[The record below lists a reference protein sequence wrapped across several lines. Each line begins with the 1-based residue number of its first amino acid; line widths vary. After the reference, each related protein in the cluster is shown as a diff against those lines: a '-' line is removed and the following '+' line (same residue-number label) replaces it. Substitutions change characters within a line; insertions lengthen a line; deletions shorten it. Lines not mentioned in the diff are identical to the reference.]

1 MEHFESLVD
10 VLRSFADSN
19 PEGTPFCYLAD
30 GETEEQPL
38 SYQAFD
44 EQAQAVAAEL
54 QARQLQGERVLL
66 LFPQGL
72 EYLISLFG
80 CFYAGAIAVPAYP
93 PRSNHNLLRLLAIMD
108 SCEARHILADQ
119 DGISHIQRL
128 KQDFSGYELLAY
140 EDLVAAG
147 STWDERPISGEA
159 TAYLQYTSGSTGTPK
174 GVIVTHANMMAN
186 IEGLKET
193 YYPYSANRMVS
204 WIPMYHDMGLLSMM
218 TAFTIP
224 KSTCYFMSPVHFV
237 QKPAR
242 WLQAM
247 SRYRANYSVGPN
259 FAYDLCCE
267 KVSEADMEGLDLSA
281 LKSITTGSE
290 QVRLSTLRNFYQ
302 KFSAYGFDFMA
313 FCPGYGLAEATLG
326 VSVLSANEQVQI
338 VPKTG
343 DQQPIYLDEQD
354 LDIDEPDQY
363 WVSNGHIVRGADVKI
378 VDAKTQMPMPESQEG
393 EIWVHHPGF
402 VSKGYWGQPEASKA
416 AFYNYLPG
424 DTERRYL
431 RTGDLGFLLNGE
443 VFVTGRLKDMI
454 IIRGRNYYPQDIE
467 LAVTQAHP
475 ALSLNAC
482 AAFAVDSGQREALVI
497 VQEVSRTAW
506 REAVPEAVIEAIRQT
521 LAEAFEI
528 QAARIFL
535 IRPIS
540 LPKTSSGKIQRY
552 AARQQMLDGQLRVL
566 HAWEQTE
573 TAATEAED
581 LENGPITQTSIT
593 VWLQQKIAE
602 KARMSV
608 QDIDL
613 NQSVKDYPLE
623 SIDAIFLSDEL
634 SEWLEVKVSPDTFWA
649 FSSIS
654 ELAAFLAEQH
664 QASKD

>member
-10 VLRSFADSN
+10 VLRSFAGSN
-19 PEGTPFCYLAD
+19 PEGIPFCYLAD
-30 GETEEQPL
+30 GETEEQLL
-38 SYQAFD
+38 SYRAFD

-93 PRSNHNLLRLLAIMD
+93 PRSNHNLLRLMAIMD
-108 SCEARHILADQ
+108 NCGARHIMADQ

-140 EDLVAAG
+140 EDLIAAG
-147 STWDERPISGEA
+147 STWEERPISGEA

-193 YYPYSANRMVS
+193 YYPYSASPMVS

-218 TAFTIP
+218 TVF
-224 KSTCYFMSPVHFV
+224 STFNNICYFMSPVHFV

-242 WLQAM
+242 WVQAM
-247 SRYRANYSVGPN
+247 SRYRAKYSVGPN

-290 QVRLSTLRNFYQ
+290 QVRLSTLLNFHQ

-326 VSVLSANEQVQI
+326 VSVLGANERVQI
-338 VPKTG
+338 VRKTG
-343 DQQPIYLDEQD
+343 DQQPIYLDGQD
-354 LDIDEPDQY
+354 LAIDAPDQY
-363 WVSNGHIVRGADVKI
+363 WVSNGHIVEGEDVKI
-378 VDAKTQMPMPESQEG
+378 VDTKTKTPMPEGQEG

-402 VSKGYWGQPEASKA
+402 VSKGYWGQAEASKA

-482 AAFAVDSGQREALVI
+482 AAFAVDSGQQEALVI

-506 REAVPEAVIEAIRQT
+506 REAVPEDVIEAIRQT

-528 QAARIFL
+528 QAERIFL

-552 AARQQMLDGQLRVL
+552 AARKQMLNGQLRVL

-573 TAATEAED
+573 LAPAED
-581 LENGPITQTSIT
+581 LENGPITQTSIAT
-593 VWLQQKIAE
+593 WLQQKIAE

-608 QDIDL
+608 EDVDL

-634 SEWLEVKVSPDTFWA
+634 SEWLGVKVSPDTFWA